1 MKRRVLV
8 KTAPFHAFHCKKK
21 REEANGAVLNG
32 TISLLLP
39 LDTQRTG
46 EEEAFF
52 LLFFYPFSLSQ
63 NPKNQRPDL
72 SLH

>member
-1 MKRRVLV
+1 MRF
-8 KTAPFHAFHCKKK
+8 TEKKK
-21 REEANGAVLNG
+21 KEEEEANGAVLNG

-46 EEEAFF
+46 EEEAFS
-52 LLFFYPFSLSQ
+52 LPFFYPFSLSQ